1 MDGNGVRHTTRRR
14 ETTKIEEHT
23 TMKSYKEIVDKFERA
38 SEYHTFIQSF
48 GHGGLDKL
56 NDAMN
61 QPYPL
66 LWIRPLASSGI
77 QPYGQRTLAF
87 EVYLLD
93 VPKLDRT
100 TDIQTMSDAER
111 ALYDVYAYF
120 RDGAEQQEYEI
131 SMTTITPVME
141 AFQDRMFGWV
151 ANTNILTTSQG
162 ITICNIPTEV

>member
-1 MDGNGVRHTTRRR
+1 
-14 ETTKIEEHT
+14 
-23 TMKSYKEIVDKFERA
+23 MKTYKDIVDKFERA

-48 GHGGLDKL
+48 GHGSLDKL

-66 LWIRPLASSGI
+66 LWVRPISSIGI
-77 QPYGQRTLAF
+77 QPYGSRTLTF

-93 VPKLDRT
+93 VPKLDRS
-100 TDIQTMSDAER
+100 TDITTMSDTER

-120 RDGAEQQEYEI
+120 RDGAEQYEYGI
-131 SMTTITPVME
+131 NMVTIVPVME
-141 AFQDRMFGWV
+141 GFQDRMFGWV
-151 ANTNILTTSQG
+151 ATIEIETTTQG